1 MVTIPIAIFLLGW
14 AIYPITYS
22 FWYSL
27 NDWHVHNG
35 VIKPVFSGLANYI
48 EAVTNP
54 QVLNGILRT
63 LWFAGEAIPLTL
75 LLALSMALV
84 LNEVIPGASV
94 LKVLALLPWAVSDF
108 STGIVWRWIWTG
120 GYGMINSVLIHL
132 GLVTGSTNLI
142 TKYTAMHQL
151 AIAEAWHIA
160 PLGAFFLLAS
170 LQVIPEDLYK
180 QSRIDGAGAWGRFR
194 FVTFPFI
201 NYSMLITLVIATLL
215 TMSNLDV
222 ILLLTGGGPADA
234 SQTITFLIYRLT
246 FNDLNIGL
254 GSAVSYIL
262 LAFIFGL
269 ATLWFRLLER
279 RH

>member
-1 MVTIPIAIFLLGW
+1 MTVPVAVFLLGW
-14 AIYPITYS
+14 AIYPISVS

-27 NDWHVHNG
+27 NDWHIHGG
-35 VIKPVFSGLANYI
+35 VIRPAFSGLSNYI
-48 EAVTNP
+48 EAATNP
-54 QVLNGILRT
+54 AVYGGIFRT
-63 LWFAGEAIPLTL
+63 LVFAAEAIPLTL
-75 LLALSMALV
+75 LFALAIALT
-84 LNEVIPGASV
+84 LNEVIPGSSV

-120 GYGMINSVLIHL
+120 GYGLFNAVFIDL
-132 GLVTGSTNLI
+132 GLVKGSTNLI
-142 TKYTAMHQL
+142 TTSSAMQQL
-151 AIAEAWHIA
+151 ALAEAWHIA

-180 QSRIDGAGAWGRFR
+180 QSRVDGAGAWGRFR

-201 NYSMLITLVIATLL
+201 NYAMLITLVIATLL

-234 SQTITFLIYRLT
+234 TQTITFLIYRFT

-254 GSAVSYIL
+254 GSAVSYVL

-269 ATLWFRLLER
+269 ATLWFRLLQR